1 MIAVIA
7 DDLTG
12 AAEIA
17 GIALGYGLTISMHTG
32 PGDVS
37 PSADLII
44 VSTDARSK
52 PLEDAL
58 RITETSLRWLQSLHP
73 RFIFKKTD
81 SLLRGHVREELALQM
96 ELSGLQGALLIPAN
110 PSLGRTIIAGQYL
123 VSGVPLADTPFA
135 LDPEFPAKSSDVTE
149 ILSSAGAISIGL
161 EDALPAMGIKIG
173 NVGSSSEMNEW
184 AGHWTED
191 QIPAGGGDFF
201 SALLNTFRVS
211 VSVSQLLP
219 SRPLIFVKGT
229 AFGDEAHPVRQATMS
244 NGTAMLITPSMI
256 MSGLESNIPWV
267 QKAVDILMERQ
278 MLFVGFDHEAFRE
291 AADPVLMRRQMA
303 VLVDAICT
311 ARMPAEVFIE
321 GGSTAQA
328 ILDQMNV
335 RSTRPVGV
343 WTRGVIRLDTLRSY
357 VTVKPGSYPLPAS
370 IIELFA

>member
-17 GIALGYGLTISMHTG
+17 GIALGYGLTFSMHTG

-58 RITETSLRWLQSLHP
+58 RITQTSLRWLQSLYP

-96 ELSGLQGALLIPAN
+96 EMLGLQGVLLIPAN

-123 VSGVPLADTPFA
+123 VNGAPLADTSFA
-135 LDPEFPAKSSDVTE
+135 RDPEFPARSSIVTE
-149 ILSSAGAISIGL
+149 ILSAAGAVSIGL
-161 EDALPAMGIKIG
+161 EDALQTKGIKIG
-173 NVGSSSEMNEW
+173 NVGSSSEMHEW
-184 AGHWTED
+184 ASRWTED

-201 SALLNTFRVS
+201 SALLNKFWLPVS
-211 VSVSQLLP
+211 VGQLLP

-229 AFGDEAHPVRQATMS
+229 AFGDDAHPVCQAALS
-244 NGTAMLITPSMI
+244 NGTAMLITPPMI
-256 MSGLESNIPWV
+256 LTEQEAHRPWV

-278 MLFVGFDHEAFRE
+278 MLFVGFDHAAFRN
-291 AADPVLMRRQMA
+291 AADPVLMRSQMA
-303 VLVDAICT
+303 VLVDAICA
-311 ARMPAEVFIE
+311 ARMPAELFIE

-328 ILDQMNV
+328 ILDRMNV

-357 VTVKPGSYPLPAS
+357 LTVKPGSYPLPAS